1 MMKARLRLMLLV
13 AACGVMAS
21 CARLTPLDYRAID
34 EIRPGPGLLSG
45 ADGRFV
51 IYRH

>member
-1 MMKARLRLMLLV
+1 M
-13 AACGVMAS
+13 
-21 CARLTPLDYRAID
+21 TPLDYRAID
-34 EIRPGPGLLSG
+34 DIRPGPGLLSG